1 MSENTAFFI
10 ARLTKCLIIN
20 NLKRLKM
27 SETLIAIIRDYGLII
42 YFSILIIG
50 LAVFS
55 VFKIRNA
62 SKVDY
67 LVKRETR
74 RLKEHGLLV
83 NHSYKGVS
91 RDDGKTIRF
100 RIFSLNYNRNHKC
113 VIGTM
118 YLCSKNE
125 EIGVWKDKTEY
136 LYSIPQEFDL
146 TDIGVW
152 SPSPQGIER

>member
-1 MSENTAFFI
+1 M
-10 ARLTKCLIIN
+10 
-20 NLKRLKM
+20 
-27 SETLIAIIRDYGLII
+27 AIISEYGMVV
-42 YFSILIIG
+42 YFVILIITVI
-50 LAVFS
+50 VFTAIN
-55 VFKIRNA
+55 IRNA
-62 SKVDY
+62 SKADY

-91 RDDGKTIRF
+91 HDDGKTIRF
-100 RIFSLNYNRNHKC
+100 RIIDLYYSSKYKC
-113 VIGTM
+113 VVGTM

-125 EIGVWKDKTEY
+125 EIGVWKDKSEF

-152 SPSPQGIER
+152 APSPQGID

>member
-1 MSENTAFFI
+1 M
-10 ARLTKCLIIN
+10 
-20 NLKRLKM
+20 
-27 SETLIAIIRDYGLII
+27 AIISEYGMVV
-42 YFSILIIG
+42 YFAILIITVI
-50 LAVFS
+50 VFA
-55 VFKIRNA
+55 FINIRNA
-62 SKVDY
+62 SKADY

-91 RDDGKTIRF
+91 HDDGKTIRF
-100 RIFSLNYNRNHKC
+100 RIIALNYNSKYKC
-113 VIGTM
+113 VVGTM

-125 EIGVWKDKTEY
+125 EIGVWKDKSEF

-152 SPSPQGIER
+152 APSPQGID

>member
-1 MSENTAFFI
+1 M
-10 ARLTKCLIIN
+10 
-20 NLKRLKM
+20 
-27 SETLIAIIRDYGLII
+27 AIISEYGMVVYFAII
-42 YFSILIIG
+42 IIG
-50 LAVFS
+50 LIVFT
-55 VFKIRNA
+55 VINIRNA
-62 SKVDY
+62 SKADY

-74 RLKEHGLLV
+74 RLKEHGVLV

-91 RDDGKTIRF
+91 HDDGKTIRF

>member
-1 MSENTAFFI
+1 M
-10 ARLTKCLIIN
+10 
-20 NLKRLKM
+20 
-27 SETLIAIIRDYGLII
+27 AIISEYGMVV
-42 YFSILIIG
+42 YFAILIIT
-50 LAVFS
+50 AIVFTAIN
-55 VFKIRNA
+55 IRNA
-62 SKVDY
+62 SKADY

-91 RDDGKTIRF
+91 HDDGKTIRF
-100 RIFSLNYNRNHKC
+100 RIIDLYYSSKYKC
-113 VIGTM
+113 VVGTM

-125 EIGVWKDKTEY
+125 EIGLWKDKTEF

-152 SPSPQGIER
+152 APSPQGID